1 MSCKSRRYKWLILAI
16 ATYSFVAL
24 VVNFSV
30 FPVVSDDMA
39 REIGLGYAQIGLLMS
54 VFSIFYAS
62 VQIPAGV
69 TSDRLGGSKI
79 ASVSILILGLSGL
92 LFAFTPTYYLALVAR
107 ISMGLSGGFLLPS
120 TMRLLP
126 GWFEAAEYDRAMGIY
141 GSGQGVGLFITLI
154 SIPTVASLYGWRIS
168 LALVS
173 ALTLIAAASNLALL
187 RDKERTVSNALASMS
202 LRDLKEV
209 VTGKLLLLTSFN
221 VTSVSM
227 FTGVLTWM
235 PLFLLKKLNFSL
247 IEVGYATA
255 VMGAV
260 MIAASYASGPLSSRI
275 GRAKVIFVS
284 MVLCVVTPLLLA
296 YSSSFLEVFFVS
308 VLLGLAINL
317 YFGPTF
323 GAIPEAVKTEYV
335 GMGFGIFNTLTFIG
349 SSITSAVTGF
359 ILEST
364 SSFYLAF
371 LMISFISLLGLFGSL
386 KYLSTSKT
394 ERLTVSKLINS

>member
-1 MSCKSRRYKWLILAI
+1 MSGKSRGYKWLILAI

-24 VVNFSV
+24 VINLSV

-39 REIGLGYAQIGLLMS
+39 REIDLGYAQIGLLMS

-69 TSDRLGGSKI
+69 TSDRFGGSKI
-79 ASVSILILGLSGL
+79 ASLSVLILGLSGL
-92 LFAFTPTYYLALVAR
+92 LFAFTPTYDLALVAR
-107 ISMGLSGGFLLPS
+107 ILMGLSGGFLLPS

-126 GWFEAAEYDRAMGIY
+126 GWFEAAEYDKAMGIY
-141 GSGQGVGLFITLI
+141 GFGQGVGLFITLI
-154 SIPTVASLYGWRIS
+154 SIPTVASMYGWRTS

-173 ALTLIAAASNLALL
+173 ALTLLAAASSLALL
-187 RDKERTVSNALASMS
+187 RDKEKTVSNTLASVS

-221 VTSVSM
+221 ATSVSM
-227 FTGVLTWM
+227 FTEVITWM
-235 PLFLLKKLNFSL
+235 PLFLLKKLDFTL

-284 MVLCVVTPLLLA
+284 MVLCVVTPLILA
-296 YSSSFLEVFFVS
+296 YSSSSLEIFVIS
-308 VLLGLAINL
+308 VLLGVAIML

-364 SSFYLAF
+364 NSFYLAF
-371 LMISFISLLGLFGSL
+371 LMISLISLLGLFGSV
-386 KYLSTSKT
+386 KYLFSK
-394 ERLTVSKLINS
+394 KD

>member
-24 VVNFSV
+24 VINLSV

-69 TSDRLGGSKI
+69 TSDRLGGSKV
-79 ASVSILILGLSGL
+79 ASVSVLILGLSGL
-92 LFAFTPTYYLALVAR
+92 LFAFTPTYDLALVAR
-107 ISMGLSGGFLLPS
+107 ILMGLSGGFLLPS

-154 SIPTVASLYGWRIS
+154 SIPTIASLYGWRTS

-173 ALTLIAAASNLALL
+173 ALTLLAAASSLALL

-202 LRDLKEV
+202 LRDLKEL

-235 PLFLLKKLNFSL
+235 PMFLLKKLDFTL

-260 MIAASYASGPLSSRI
+260 MITASYASGPLSSRI
-275 GRAKVIFVS
+275 GRAKVILVS

-296 YSSSFLEVFFVS
+296 YSSSSSEIFVIS
-308 VLLGLAINL
+308 VLLGMAIML
-317 YFGPTF
+317 YFGPTL
-323 GAIPEAVKTEYV
+323 GAIPEACS
-335 GMGFGIFNTLTFIG
+335 G
-349 SSITSAVTGF
+349 
-359 ILEST
+359 
-364 SSFYLAF
+364 
-371 LMISFISLLGLFGSL
+371 
-386 KYLSTSKT
+386 
-394 ERLTVSKLINS
+394 R

>member
-24 VVNFSV
+24 VVNLSV

-79 ASVSILILGLSGL
+79 ASVSVLILGLSGL
-92 LFAFTPTYYLALVAR
+92 LFAFTPTYDLALVAR
-107 ISMGLSGGFLLPS
+107 VSMGLSGGFLLPS

-154 SIPTVASLYGWRIS
+154 SIPTVASLYGWRTS

-173 ALTLIAAASNLALL
+173 ALTLLAAASSLALL

-235 PLFLLKKLNFSL
+235 PLFLLKKLDFTL

-275 GRAKVIFVS
+275 GRAKVILFS

-296 YSSSFLEVFFVS
+296 YSSSSLEIFVIS
-308 VLLGLAINL
+308 VLLGMAIML
-317 YFGPTF
+317 YFGPTL

-371 LMISFISLLGLFGSL
+371 LMISLISLLGLFGSL
-386 KYLSTSKT
+386 KYLFSK
-394 ERLTVSKLINS
+394 

>member
-24 VVNFSV
+24 VINLSV

-79 ASVSILILGLSGL
+79 ASVSVLILGLSGL
-92 LFAFTPTYYLALVAR
+92 LFAFTPTYDLALVAR
-107 ISMGLSGGFLLPS
+107 VSMGLSGGFLLPS

-154 SIPTVASLYGWRIS
+154 SIPTVASLYGWRTS

-173 ALTLIAAASNLALL
+173 ALTLLAAASSLALL

-235 PLFLLKKLNFSL
+235 PLFLLKKLDFTL

-275 GRAKVIFVS
+275 GRAKVILFS

-296 YSSSFLEVFFVS
+296 YSSSSLEIFVIS
-308 VLLGLAINL
+308 VLLGMAIML
-317 YFGPTF
+317 YFGPTL

-371 LMISFISLLGLFGSL
+371 LMISLISLLGLFGSL
-386 KYLSTSKT
+386 KYLFSK
-394 ERLTVSKLINS
+394 

>member
-1 MSCKSRRYKWLILAI
+1 MSGKSRRYKWLILAI
-16 ATYSFVAL
+16 ATYSFLAL
-24 VVNFSV
+24 VINLSV

-79 ASVSILILGLSGL
+79 ASLSILILGLSGL
-92 LFAFTPTYYLALVAR
+92 LFAFTPTYDLALVAR
-107 ISMGLSGGFLLPS
+107 ILMGLSGGFLLPS

-126 GWFEAAEYDRAMGIY
+126 GWFEAAEYDKAMGIY
-141 GSGQGVGLFITLI
+141 GFGQGVGLFIMLI
-154 SIPTVASLYGWRIS
+154 SIPTVASMYGWRTS

-173 ALTLIAAASNLALL
+173 ALTLLAAASSLALL
-187 RDKERTVSNALASMS
+187 RDKERTVSTALASMS
-202 LRDLKEV
+202 LRNLKEV

-221 VTSVSM
+221 ATSVSM

-235 PLFLLKKLNFSL
+235 PLFLLKKLDFTL

-275 GRAKVIFVS
+275 GRAKVILVS

-296 YSSSFLEVFFVS
+296 YSSSSLEVFVIS
-308 VLLGLAINL
+308 VLLGVAIML

-371 LMISFISLLGLFGSL
+371 LMISLISLIGLFGSL
-386 KYLSTSKT
+386 KYLFSK
-394 ERLTVSKLINS
+394 KD

>member
-1 MSCKSRRYKWLILAI
+1 MSGKSRRYKWLILAI

-24 VVNFSV
+24 VINLSV

-79 ASVSILILGLSGL
+79 ASVSVLILGLSGL
-92 LFAFTPTYYLALVAR
+92 LFAFTPTYDLALVAR
-107 ISMGLSGGFLLPS
+107 VSMGLSGGFLLPS

-154 SIPTVASLYGWRIS
+154 SIPTVASLYGWRTS

-173 ALTLIAAASNLALL
+173 ALTLLAAASSLALL

-235 PLFLLKKLNFSL
+235 PLFLLKKLDFTL

-275 GRAKVIFVS
+275 GRAKVILFS

-296 YSSSFLEVFFVS
+296 YSSSSLEIFVIS
-308 VLLGLAINL
+308 VLLGMAIML
-317 YFGPTF
+317 YFGPTL

-371 LMISFISLLGLFGSL
+371 LMISLISLLGLFGSL
-386 KYLSTSKT
+386 KYLFSK
-394 ERLTVSKLINS
+394 

>member
-1 MSCKSRRYKWLILAI
+1 MSGKSRRYKWLILAI

-24 VVNFSV
+24 VINLSV

-79 ASVSILILGLSGL
+79 ASLSILILGLSGL
-92 LFAFTPTYYLALVAR
+92 LFAFTPTYDLALVAR
-107 ISMGLSGGFLLPS
+107 ILMGLSGGFLLPS

-126 GWFEAAEYDRAMGIY
+126 GWFEAAEYDKAMGIY
-141 GSGQGVGLFITLI
+141 GFGQGVGLFIMLI
-154 SIPTVASLYGWRIS
+154 SIPTVASMYGWRTS

-173 ALTLIAAASNLALL
+173 ALTLLAAASSLALL
-187 RDKERTVSNALASMS
+187 RDKERTVSTALASMS
-202 LRDLKEV
+202 LRNLKEV

-221 VTSVSM
+221 ATSVSM

-235 PLFLLKKLNFSL
+235 PLFLLKKLDFTL

-275 GRAKVIFVS
+275 GRAKVILVS

-296 YSSSFLEVFFVS
+296 YSSSSLEVFVIS
-308 VLLGLAINL
+308 VLLGVAIML

-323 GAIPEAVKTEYV
+323 GAIPGAVKNEYV
-335 GMGFGIFNTLTFIG
+335 GMGFGIFNTLTFVG
-349 SSITSAVTGF
+349 SSLTSAVTGF

-364 SSFYLAF
+364 RSFYLAF
-371 LMISFISLLGLFGSL
+371 LAISLISLLGLFGSL
-386 KYLSTSKT
+386 KYVFSEKD
-394 ERLTVSKLINS
+394 